1 MNKPKDLNEYY
12 HNLNQLGK
20 DMYNQLRSLIRQE
33 NPLVSETLFVSNP
46 YYYLKQYEAIKPH
59 ARPSIMLVFFKDHV
73 NIFAHAINQ
82 YRSELQIYKITDKG
96 TLQIYYDKPLLNDL
110 LIELFTKSMQPYET
124 H

>member
-12 HNLNQLGK
+12 HNLNPLGK

-46 YYYLKQYEAIKPH
+46 YYYLKQYETIKPH

-82 YRSELQIYKITDKG
+82 YRSELQIYKLTDKG

-110 LIELFTKSMQPYET
+110 LIELFTKSMKPYET
-124 H
+124 N

>member
-12 HNLNQLGK
+12 HNLNPLGK

-46 YYYLKQYEAIKPH
+46 YYYLKQYETIKPH

-82 YRSELQIYKITDKG
+82 YRSELQIYKLTDKG